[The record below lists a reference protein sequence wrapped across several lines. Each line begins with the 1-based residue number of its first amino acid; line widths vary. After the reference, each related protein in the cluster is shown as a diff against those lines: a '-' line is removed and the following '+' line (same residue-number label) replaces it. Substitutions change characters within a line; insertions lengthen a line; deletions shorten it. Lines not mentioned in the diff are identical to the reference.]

1 MEEAGRIVTGQSADT
16 DTVVASVKA
25 CANAL
30 NKLVVRRLKTAPDID
45 RKSVNFKD
53 RLKLIPFLAMQC
65 SESTKPGY
73 PGG

>member
-1 MEEAGRIVTGQSADT
+1 MEEAGRIVTDGFADT

-25 CANAL
+25 YVNAL
-30 NKLVVRRLKTAPDID
+30 NKLVVRRQKTAPDID
-45 RKSVNFKD
+45 KKSVNYKD
-53 RLKLIPFLAMQC
+53 HSKSIPFLAMQC

>member
-25 CANAL
+25 YVNAL
-30 NKLVVRRLKTAPDID
+30 NKLVVRRQKTTPDID
-45 RKSVNFKD
+45 KKSVNYKD
-53 RLKLIPFLAMQC
+53 RLKSIPFSAMQC